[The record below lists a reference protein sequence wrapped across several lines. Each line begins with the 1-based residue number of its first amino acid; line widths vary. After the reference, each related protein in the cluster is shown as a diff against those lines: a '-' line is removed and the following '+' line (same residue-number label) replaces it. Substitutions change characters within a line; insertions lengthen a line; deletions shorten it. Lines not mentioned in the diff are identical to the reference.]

1 MIRQVRLELARCK
14 AFPEGSTEHGYE
26 LHLPLTAGGHM
37 DHHWLKRREEAAFRR
52 FWGDAEEQGELR
64 HRQGGWVLSFAGK
77 DAGEGSSDEVIFKAD
92 THRFAE
98 GEYVSIR
105 ERDGETRTFRVA
117 AVR

>member
-1 MIRQVRLELARCK
+1 MIRQIRLELARCK

-37 DHHWLKRREEAAFRR
+37 DHHWLKRREEATFRR
-52 FWGDAEEQGELR
+52 FWGDAEERGTLR
-64 HRQGGWVLSFAGK
+64 HRRGGWVLSFECRDG
-77 DAGEGSSDEVIFKAD
+77 GGDEFIFKAD

-98 GEYVSIR
+98 GEYVSIH

-117 AVR
+117 AIG